1 MNEDDSSRTQFWV
14 KRWERDKLPWD
25 LGGIPRDLVSFL
37 TRTQATPTRV
47 LIPGCGSGY
56 EVKAFHEAG
65 HEVMALDFSGP
76 AVAHARGIL
85 GPLGDKVVQGNFF
98 KHEFGAGRFGLVY
111 ERGFLCSLPPAR
123 WPDYAARMADLVAP
137 GGCLVGLF
145 LYGQEPEPPPFP
157 LTEETAAA
165 LLGLAEIPPIRVT
178 SLVGAGALVET
189 IEDPESWRSP
199 NQVELH
205 ASGAIGA
212 LLVRGESQ
220 WPRFLDGEFILYDME
235 PRAPAELVNQ
245 YAVVQTLD
253 GRRLIKVIHA
263 AGGGKWELASHN
275 APPEIVELLAAWPYL
290 GTIWGHDAKTPEI
303 APTKSK
309 RAKKRA

>member
-1 MNEDDSSRTQFWV
+1 
-14 KRWERDKLPWD
+14 
-25 LGGIPRDLVSFL
+25 
-37 TRTQATPTRV
+37 
-47 LIPGCGSGY
+47 
-56 EVKAFHEAG
+56 
-65 HEVMALDFSGP
+65 MALAAFFRRGDDCPMARKP
-76 AVAHARGIL
+76 ATGETDDAADQLAAIGRMISRAREDAGVTQEGLAHETRLSVSQISRFESAKRRPYVDELLRIASVL
-85 GPLGDKVVQGNFF
+85 KV
-98 KHEFGAGRFGLVY
+98 
-111 ERGFLCSLPPAR
+111 P
-123 WPDYAARMADLVAP
+123 
-137 GGCLVGLF
+137 
-145 LYGQEPEPPPFP
+145 
-157 LTEETAAA
+157 AAA

-178 SLVGAGALVET
+178 GLVGAGALVET

-253 GRRLIKVIHA
+253 GRRLIKDIHA